1 MKKNNNKFN
10 IAIFIVVIVV
20 MATVLIISSQI
31 KNKQIKEMVDSN
43 YEKIT
48 NNIHKEV
55 ALFVKDKKESTMAI
69 ALALSINQ
77 NIIDSIINNKPGSV
91 HLDNFSR
98 ILRNNTKYENVWF
111 HVVTKDG
118 ISFYKSWV
126 KKKGEDIRGIR
137 LDIASLLK
145 KPKITSTISVGKFDM
160 TFKSI
165 VPIYDGKKFIGIIE
179 IISKFNSI
187 AKKLLED
194 GLETVIL
201 ADKKYKKQLT
211 KAFSKK
217 FIDDYY
223 VANLDA
229 KEELLKII
237 KSNGVSKY
245 INKQEQYSI
254 NHENNY
260 LSTTYHIPDIYGN
273 PMGYVIVFKSLKT
286 IDMKDI
292 ENLEQNSFI
301 YLVSILVGLL
311 ILGSFFISRRYS
323 RLLKN
328 NLDDLDSKN
337 VILKESNDN
346 FQDLLDMTMEMI
358 ILSDENQ
365 KIIDINKAGVTVLG
379 YKNKSEIIGKNIL
392 DFVLESE
399 LEKIKEAL
407 KHDSVEA
414 YELTLVKKDL
424 TPIPTLSSSLNIINN
439 KKTIRINTLFDLTQ
453 VREKDLLL
461 TNELNRTIKS
471 NEKQVWIKD
480 GLSTLNEKLTGD
492 ISVADVS
499 KIAIEHLGNYLHAGV
514 GVLYSYNHENKLLI
528 LEGTYAYIQTDDSRN
543 TIKLG
548 EGTIGQVALQMS
560 PILLKDVKVSQLSI
574 NTATIS
580 QSPLNI
586 YTFPLTY
593 QDKLYGVV
601 EIGSNELFTD
611 KEIEFFNASNRVI
624 TTALSTATQNQKVK
638 NLLEETQFVNI
649 QMQEQQQKL
658 EEANANM
665 EEQQQQLEEAN
676 AQMEE
681 QHQQLEV
688 QNDSLLKS
696 QNELEKKARDLTA
709 STKYKSEFLA
719 NMSHELRTP
728 LNSIILLSDML
739 QENNSNHLDENEVKK
754 AHVIN
759 SSGNDLLK
767 LIGDVLDLS
776 KIEAGM
782 MELIIDEFQSTELCD
797 GFQVQFEEIAKQ
809 KNLTFKTVDDYK
821 GLIKNDRDRLGQ
833 VLRNLISNSLKFTK
847 SGSITLH
854 VENAA
859 DNKIKISVC
868 DTGIGIPKSKQE
880 SIFEAFQ
887 QADGGTSREYGGT
900 GLGLS
905 ISLELIRMMHGEIL
919 LDSKE
924 NEGSAFSIIIPNID
938 NKESEKPKEKI
949 EQTALHVEIN
959 DDRSALQTN
968 DKPFLIIEDDENFA
982 NILKEKINSQGEY
995 ALISHTGTSGLA
1007 LARSYN
1013 IKGVL
1018 LDLGLPDID
1027 GIDLL
1032 KEFKTDSSLRK
1043 IPVFVI
1049 SGDHRVKLTKEYGA
1063 EGYIQK
1069 PVTDSEITS
1078 VIQEIK
1084 NSDDEIHEFM
1094 SRVNIQSTTNA
1105 KESVDLT
1112 GKKVLV
1118 VDDDIRNIYVLLEA
1132 LSSKGADVITANDG
1146 QEAID
1151 TLSTNIDVDIILMD
1165 VMMPVMDGYE
1175 AVKIIK
1181 ENTKTKDIPVIAVTA
1196 KALSEDRQNA
1206 LDAGYDDYIT
1216 KPLQMKM
1223 LMEIICA
1230 WVEK

>member
-1 MKKNNNKFN
+1 MFKKITLKTKIVSITLIGLIVLATIGSTLSVIDSKRTMMEHEYHSLTSINKTKNAQIKKFLNEKIGHINVLAKASNTRDLVTDLIYVHNQLKAKGNEPYPATHPVAIQNVKPHEEFFQNFTKEYDYYDLLIVCAKHGHVMYSAEKESDLGENLKTGNLKNSALTEVWKKVIALQRAVYVDMKPYAPSDN
-10 IAIFIVVIVV
+10 
-20 MATVLIISSQI
+20 SQI
-31 KNKQIKEMVDSN
+31 MFLGAPIYTNGTLTSVLVFKISDKSISKIMQFKQGYGDTQEDYLIGQDKLIRSSSSSAPLLNTFNTQAVTEALEGKQDTKLV
-43 YEKIT
+43 KT
-48 NNIHKEV
+48 NNGNSV
-55 ALFVKDKKESTMAI
+55 
-69 ALALSINQ
+69 LSAY
-77 NIIDSIINNKPGSV
+77 SP
-91 HLDNFSR
+91 
-98 ILRNNTKYENVWF
+98 
-111 HVVTKDG
+111 
-118 ISFYKSWV
+118 
-126 KKKGEDIRGIR
+126 
-137 LDIASLLK
+137 
-145 KPKITSTISVGKFDM
+145 
-160 TFKSI
+160 
-165 VPIYDGKKFIGIIE
+165 
-179 IISKFNSI
+179 
-187 AKKLLED
+187 
-194 GLETVIL
+194 
-201 ADKKYKKQLT
+201 
-211 KAFSKK
+211 
-217 FIDDYY
+217 
-223 VANLDA
+223 
-229 KEELLKII
+229 LKI
-237 KSNGVSKY
+237 G
-245 INKQEQYSI
+245 Q
-254 NHENNY
+254 
-260 LSTTYHIPDIYGN
+260 
-273 PMGYVIVFKSLKT
+273 
-286 IDMKDI
+286 
-292 ENLEQNSFI
+292 
-301 YLVSILVGLL
+301 
-311 ILGSFFISRRYS
+311 
-323 RLLKN
+323 
-328 NLDDLDSKN
+328 DLDWA
-337 VILKESNDN
+337 
-346 FQDLLDMTMEMI
+346 
-358 ILSDENQ
+358 ILSEIDEE
-365 KIIDINKAGVTVLG
+365 
-379 YKNKSEIIGKNIL
+379 EILSSSN
-392 DFVLESE
+392 E
-399 LEKIKEAL
+399 L
-407 KHDSVEA
+407 
-414 YELTLVKKDL
+414 KKDL
-424 TPIPTLSSSLNIINN
+424 IIISVILLIIIAATEYWVLLKGVLLPLNKFQEQQEELKEANSSMKKQKEQLVELTESLENRV
-439 KKTIRINTLFDLTQ
+439 KTEVEQN
-453 VREKDLLL
+453 REKDLLL
-461 TNELNRTIKS
+461 ANELNRTIKS

-514 GVLYSYNHENKLLI
+514 GVLYSYNHDYKI
-528 LEGTYAYIQTDDSRN
+528 LTMKATYAYVQTDDSRN
-543 TIKLG
+543 TLKLG

-586 YTFPLTY
+586 YTFPLMY